1 MSLKIIMGLVALYLL
16 SGFLIFIKNL
26 KKTPNHLFLLAVLL
40 HTVFLI
46 GYAVFL
52 RRPPVATMQET
63 FMFVA
68 WIVGGSVFFLK
79 KRYPVLAPLGA
90 VSSAILLLI
99 AASLS
104 PAKTELEPVLNAPY
118 WLMVHVMVIVASYGV
133 LLVSS
138 LLAHI
143 YLYNRKEN
151 LMRVIIPC
159 NFIGAGLLTAGT
171 ILGGL
176 WAARTWGSF
185 WSWDVKEA
193 WAFISICIF
202 LAALHL
208 ESFKMGGPITI
219 CLLTAVGFLSVTFTW
234 YGINY
239 VLKKGMHTYGFGDGG
254 ILYYGLFL
262 VADLALLGF
271 LSYRNRK
278 ISRQLL

>member
-1 MSLKIIMGLVALYLL
+1 MSLKIVMGLAALYLL
-16 SGFLIFIKNL
+16 SGFLVFIKNL
-26 KKTPNHLFLLAVLL
+26 KKIPDHLLSLAVLL
-40 HTVFLI
+40 NTVFLI

-52 RRPPVATMQET
+52 SRPPVATMQET
-63 FMFVA
+63 FMYVA
-68 WIVGGSVFFLK
+68 WIVGGSILCLK
-79 KRYPVLAPLGA
+79 KRYPVLVPLGA

-99 AASLS
+99 AASLA
-104 PAKTELEPVLNAPY
+104 PASAELEPVLNAPY
-118 WLMVHVMVIVASYGV
+118 WLTVHVMVIVASYGV
-133 LLVSS
+133 LWVSS

-208 ESFKMGGPITI
+208 ESFKMGGPVAI

-254 ILYYGLFL
+254 ILYYCLFL
-262 VADLALLGF
+262 VADLVLLGF

-278 ISRQLL
+278 ITRQLS

>member
-1 MSLKIIMGLVALYLL
+1 MILKIVMGLVALYMF
-16 SGFLIFIKNL
+16 SGFLFFIKNL
-26 KKTPNHLFLLAVLL
+26 KKTPAHLFSFAVLL

-46 GYAVFL
+46 GYAAFQS
-52 RRPPVATMQET
+52 RPPVANMQET
-63 FMFVA
+63 FMYVA

-79 KRYPVLAPLGA
+79 KRYLYLVPLGA

-99 AASLS
+99 AASLA
-104 PAKTELEPVLNAPY
+104 PASAELEPVLNAPY

-133 LLVSS
+133 LMVSS

-143 YLYNRKEN
+143 YLYNRKES
-151 LMRVIIPC
+151 LMKLIIPC
-159 NFIGAGLLTAGT
+159 NFIGTGLLTAGT

-208 ESFKMGGPITI
+208 ESFKMGGPAAI
-219 CLLTAVGFLSVTFTW
+219 CSLTAVGFLSVTFTW

-254 ILYYGLFL
+254 ILYYCLFL
-262 VADLALLGF
+262 VADLVLLGF
-271 LSYRNRK
+271 LLYRNRK